1 MCHANVRLVSGTSA
15 PVISSIAGRTSVPRM
30 STCRDPNHLT
40 DTVRY
45 RTAVSW
51 MASRKLDR
59 SGDPR
64 HERRFAI
71 GPAPLVKRWPHR
83 AQRPAVRVQGQPRF
97 FRKAGSDL
105 VTAPVEGHILKKR
118 TTHTN

>member
-40 DTVRY
+40 EPDRR

-51 MASRKLDR
+51 MASRERPR
-59 SGDPR
+59 SGYPR
-64 HERRFAI
+64 LELLFAI
-71 GPAPLVKRWPHR
+71 GTVPLVTGEPHR
-83 AQRPAVRVQGQPRF
+83 AHRPEVRVKGQPRF
-97 FRKAGSDL
+97 HPNNGTGL
-105 VTAPVEGHILKKR
+105 
-118 TTHTN
+118 

>member
-40 DTVRY
+40 DTVRC

-64 HERRFAI
+64 HERRFARSEEHTSE
-71 GPAPLVKRWPHR
+71 LQSLMRNSY
-83 AQRPAVRVQGQPRF
+83 AVF
-97 FRKAGSDL
+97 C
-105 VTAPVEGHILKKR
+105 LKKKKQV
-118 TTHTN
+118 TICITY